1 MRLYDDI
8 ITERKHS
15 FHPTTIHVA
24 LLGEYNRIGPVGLA
38 ALTLDQGVN
47 TTATLSVTKI
57 KTHRTDDT
65 RIMQSTY
72 IHVMTSTLL
81 RYVGVM
87 TLIIRLTSI

>member
-24 LLGEYNRIGPVGLA
+24 LLGAYNRIGPVGLA

-47 TTATLSVTKI
+47 TTATLSVTKF
-57 KTHRTDDT
+57 KHTEQMTHELCKAH
-65 RIMQSTY
+65 IYM
-72 IHVMTSTLL
+72 L
-81 RYVGVM
+81 RQVLY
-87 TLIIRLTSI
+87 